1 MTIDRMFVAETAR
14 LAIETVRRDDAR
26 YKTAL
31 IDRLVES
38 FRRIEASPNWSA
50 EEAFKD
56 HWSAMSAIATSE
68 SDRNLM
74 QENLDLHADCSKMF
88 LYLVEVEGAGLGS
101 PALLQ
106 LEAI

>member
-1 MTIDRMFVAETAR
+1 MTIDRMLVAETAR
-14 LAIETVRRDDAR
+14 LVIEAMQQSDAR

-50 EEAFKD
+50 EEAFRD
-56 HWSAMSAIATSE
+56 YWSAMSAIATSE

-88 LYLVEVEGAGLGS
+88 SYLVEVEGAGSRS